1 MQADNPY
8 GPTGSVS
15 PGVATSGSVRSVCIQ
30 KVDVLS
36 SAKMMGMMFVL
47 GSLVGVAVFLVV
59 AVFMFAVGGGNG
71 GAEIGG
77 VFLSVIVAPVLYGI
91 LGFIGGA
98 INAVIYNVVA
108 GMGGGGIRVDLGP

>member
-36 SAKMMGMMFVL
+36 SAKMMGMMYVLFGLIFAAFVL
-47 GSLVGVAVFLVV
+47 IASIFGVA
-59 AVFMFAVGGGNG
+59 MGGGNAAGIG
-71 GAEIGG
+71 GA
-77 VFLSVIVAPVLYGI
+77 FLMAVMMPVLYG
-91 LGFIGGA
+91 LGGFIGGA
-98 INAVIYNVVA
+98 IAAVIYNVVA
-108 GMGGGGIRVDLGP
+108 GMGGGGIRIDLGP